1 MEVKMKKEV
10 VIGYKMPDL
19 VEQFRQKVK
28 SLKPDCGGSGGND
41 DDDPI
46 CECGGSWG
54 VFQD

>member
-1 MEVKMKKEV
+1 MKKEV